1 MGLRERSL
9 SLNPGLCP
17 EMDEEAGAVH
27 CLWRHRPNPQCSSA
41 QAGLLW
47 MVLSCQCVRSGHL
60 LINLVL
66 LRLCLQHSISKA
78 PCLFRTKSL

>member
-1 MGLRERSL
+1 MGLPERSL

-41 QAGLLW
+41 QASLLW
-47 MVLSCQCVRSGHL
+47 MVFYHVSV
-60 LINLVL
+60 
-66 LRLCLQHSISKA
+66 
-78 PCLFRTKSL
+78 